1 MAADGAWRVRLLSAD
16 AARLAASVFRLA
28 YNTNGLAHH
37 RLEDALRLLADLG
50 YGGVALTPDVG
61 CLDPFDLDPRRVSR
75 VGELARGLDLVLS
88 VETGA
93 RFLMDPARKHF
104 PTLME
109 EDAADRARRVD
120 FYRRSIDLAADL
132 GARLLS
138 LWSGAAPDGATADRG
153 GSDRHWTRL
162 CDGLESVL
170 THGESRG
177 VAIAFEP
184 EPGMFVE
191 RPAGF
196 VELRRRLGS
205 RGKGLGLTLDV
216 GHLIATGDLGPPGEP
231 KPAIGAW
238 LREFAAELVHVH
250 LDDAVPGVHEHLPFG
265 RGVLDLR
272 ATLAGLREIG
282 FGGLAAVELSRDSHR
297 GAAMAAQTM
306 QRLREASLGAA

>member
-1 MAADGAWRVRLLSAD
+1 M
-16 AARLAASVFRLA
+16 FRLA

-61 CLDPFDLDPRRVSR
+61 CLDPFDLDPRRVAR

-88 VETGA
+88 IETGG
-93 RFLMDPARKHF
+93 RFLMEPTRKHF

-109 EDAADRARRVD
+109 EGAADRARRVD

-132 GARLLS
+132 GAGLVS

-153 GSDRHWTRL
+153 GADRHWTRL
-162 CDGLESVL
+162 CEGLEPVL
-170 THGESRG
+170 AHGESRG

-184 EPGMFVE
+184 EPGMFIE

-196 VELRRRLGS
+196 VELRRRLG
-205 RGKGLGLTLDV
+205 GAGLDLGLTLDV
-216 GHLIATGDLGPPGEP
+216 GHLIATGDLGPPESGT
-231 KPAIGAW
+231 PAIGDW
-238 LREFAAELVHVH
+238 LRDCRAELLHVH
-250 LDDAVPGVHEHLPFG
+250 LDDAMPGVHEHLPFG

-282 FGGLAAVELSRDSHR
+282 FSGLAAVELSRDSHR
-297 GAAMAAQTM
+297 GAAMAAQALSA
-306 QRLREASLGAA
+306 LREASPSTP